1 MKNYLSKIV
10 KIDQIIKLEGKFP
23 RKKNKLSMCHGVF
36 DLVHPGHIRH
46 LSHAKSHSDKL
57 IVSITSDI
65 HVTKAEL
72 RPYVPERLRA
82 ENLAALEFVDYVI
95 IDENETPTINLKK
108 IQPDYF
114 VKGYE
119 YSKVNKNNKTKEEM
133 NILQSYGGKF
143 LFTPGD
149 YVLSSSK
156 IIDSDKPDLSLEKLK
171 SLMEGEKIDFSD
183 FFKTIDRFR
192 ECDVLVVGDTII
204 DTYVETSLI
213 GNNAKTPTFST
224 KYIGEKRYIGGAAI
238 VASHLKAAGANVKFC
253 SVLGDDKD
261 ADYVKK
267 ELKKNKIKDLTF
279 KDSSRPTTDK
289 RYYISENYRLL
300 KVDKVENS
308 PIDKKFLNKIIKV
321 IQNHK
326 KGMVIFSDF
335 RHGIFS
341 KASTPEL
348 KKAIQKKI
356 FKVGDSQVA
365 SRWGNILEFDNF
377 DLITPNEKETRF
389 ALGDQDTGV
398 RPLASKLYEK
408 AKCKTLI
415 FKLGSNGILTLR
427 RKIQKNDVRS
437 FFVIDALEK
446 NAIDPVGCGDALIA
460 YASLAL
466 YISKNPV
473 IASIIGSV
481 SASLMARING
491 NIPIS
496 KKNVREKIAAI
507 SMELKHL

>member
-10 KIDQIIKLEGKFP
+10 KAEQIVKLEGKFP
-23 RKKNKLSMCHGVF
+23 RQKNKLSMCHGVF

-46 LSHAKSHSDKL
+46 LSYAKSMSDKL

-72 RPYVPERLRA
+72 RPYVPEKLRA

-95 IDENETPTINLKK
+95 IDENETPSLNLKK
-108 IQPDYF
+108 IKPDYF

-119 YSKVNKNNKTKEEM
+119 YSKINKNNKTKEEM

-156 IIDSDKPDLSLEKLK
+156 IIDSEKPDLSLPKLK
-171 SLMEGEKIDFSD
+171 SLMEGEKIDFD
-183 FFKTIDRFR
+183 DLFKTIDKFNK
-192 ECDVLVVGDTII
+192 CDVLVIGDTII

-224 KYIGEKRYIGGAAI
+224 KYVGEKRYIGGAAI

-300 KVDKVENS
+300 KVDRVENF
-308 PIDKKFLNKIIKV
+308 PIDKKILNKIIKI

-326 KGMVIFSDF
+326 KGIIIFSDF

-341 KASTPEL
+341 KASIPEL
-348 KKAIQKKI
+348 KKAIQKNV

-460 YASLAL
+460 HASLAL
-466 YISKNPV
+466 YVSKNSV

-491 NIPIS
+491 NYPIS
-496 KKNVREKIAAI
+496 KKNVREKIVTI

>member
-1 MKNYLSKIV
+1 MKNYLSKIITPQQLI
-10 KIDQIIKLEGKFP
+10 KIEGKFP
-23 RKKNKLSMCHGVF
+23 RQKNKLSMCHGVF

-46 LSHAKSHSDKL
+46 LSYAKSMSDKL

-72 RPYVPERLRA
+72 RPYVPEKLRA
-82 ENLAALEFVDYVI
+82 ENLAALEFVDYVV
-95 IDENETPTINLKK
+95 IDVNETPNINLKK
-108 IQPDYF
+108 IQPDFF

-119 YSKVNKNNKTKEEM
+119 YSNVNKNNKTKEEM
-133 NILQSYGGKF
+133 NILRSYGGKF

-156 IIDSDKPDLSLEKLK
+156 IIDSDKPDLSLTKLK
-171 SLMEGEKIDFSD
+171 SLMEGEKIGFEEVL
-183 FFKTIDRFR
+183 KTVDKFNK
-192 ECDVLVVGDTII
+192 CDVLVVGDTII
-204 DTYVETSLI
+204 DTYVETSII

-224 KYIGEKRYIGGAAI
+224 KYINEKRYIGGAAI
-238 VASHLKAAGANVKFC
+238 VACHLKAAGAKVKFC
-253 SVLGDDKD
+253 SVLGDDHD
-261 ADYVKK
+261 ASYVKK
-267 ELKKNKIKDLTF
+267 ELKKYKITDLTF

-289 RYYISENYRLL
+289 RYYISDNYRLL
-300 KVDKVENS
+300 KVDKVENF
-308 PIDKKFLNKIIKV
+308 PIDKKILKKITDVIKK
-321 IQNHK
+321 HK
-326 KGMVIFSDF
+326 EGIVIFSDF

-341 KASTPEL
+341 KESIPDL
-348 KKAIQKKI
+348 KKSIQKNV

-377 DLITPNEKETRF
+377 DLITPNERETRF
-389 ALGDQDTGV
+389 ALGDQDTGI

-427 RKIQKNDVRS
+427 RKIQKNDTRF

-460 YASLAL
+460 YASLSL
-466 YISKNPV
+466 YTSKNPV
-473 IASIIGSV
+473 IASILGSI
-481 SASLMARING
+481 SASIMVRING
-491 NIPIS
+491 NSPIN
-496 KKNVREKIAAI
+496 KKSVIDKIHTI
-507 SMELKHL
+507 SMELKNL

>member
-1 MKNYLSKIV
+1 
-10 KIDQIIKLEGKFP
+10 
-23 RKKNKLSMCHGVF
+23 MCHGVF

-46 LSHAKSHSDKL
+46 LSYAKSMSDKL

-72 RPYVPERLRA
+72 RPYVPEMLRA
-82 ENLAALEFVDYVI
+82 ENLASLECVDYVV
-95 IDENETPTINLKK
+95 IDENDTPNINLRKL
-108 IQPDYF
+108 QPDFF

-119 YSKVNKNNKTKEEM
+119 YSNLNKNTKTKEEM
-133 NILQSYGGKF
+133 IILQSYGGKF

-156 IIDSDKPDLSLEKLK
+156 IIDSDKPDLSLTKLK
-171 SLMEGEKIDFSD
+171 SLMEGEKIEFDEFLKSVD
-183 FFKTIDRFR
+183 KFNK
-192 ECDVLVVGDTII
+192 CDVLVVGDTII

-224 KYIGEKRYIGGAAI
+224 KYIDEKRYIGGAAI
-238 VASHLKAAGANVKFC
+238 VACHLKAAGANVKFC
-253 SVLGDDKD
+253 SVLGDDRD
-261 ADYVKK
+261 ASYVKK
-267 ELKKNKIKDLTF
+267 ELKKYKITDLTF

-289 RYYISENYRLL
+289 RYYISDNYRLL
-300 KVDKVENS
+300 KVDKVENF
-308 PIDKKFLNKIIKV
+308 PIDKKILKKITNVIKK
-321 IQNHK
+321 HK
-326 KGMVIFSDF
+326 KGIIIFSDF

-341 KASTPEL
+341 KESIPEL
-348 KKAIQKKI
+348 KKSIQKKV

-377 DLITPNEKETRF
+377 DLITPNERETRF
-389 ALGDQDTGV
+389 ALGDQDTGI

-437 FFVIDALEK
+437 FFVIVALEK
-446 NAIDPVGCGDALIA
+446 YAIDPVGC
-460 YASLAL
+460 
-466 YISKNPV
+466 
-473 IASIIGSV
+473 
-481 SASLMARING
+481 
-491 NIPIS
+491 
-496 KKNVREKIAAI
+496 
-507 SMELKHL
+507 